1 MKKTFLTIML
11 AAGIGSACAA
21 TAAAWEFSSGT
32 PSEQF
37 MTGSGINLEGWSIS
51 SPVNS
56 AASYTDWATVTG
68 GDRNIS
74 TQTVGM
80 WLDLSSLGSAATI
93 YSFGET
99 GSLRGLQLVY
109 NGDGTFTSRRTG
121 EAGQTF
127 TIGQD
132 VIDGGWFNLSMSLS
146 TDTTTRKTDF
156 QIFLNGEN
164 IVDTPQLFAGLN
176 GGQNGTVTVGGGTT
190 DEHSFSIAD
199 FKAYGTALTGQEIKE
214 AWNMVPSGRLLER
227 SGTDGA
233 AGAPPEVR
241 EAEKIHFKRQA
252 AGRTFPV
259 GMSAFLLFHGTV
271 AERRLFFFQWRL
283 WAAMYW

>member
-80 WLDLSSLGSAATI
+80 WLDLSSLGSAAGPG
-93 YSFGET
+93 F
-99 GSLRGLQLVY
+99 
-109 NGDGTFTSRRTG
+109 
-121 EAGQTF
+121 
-127 TIGQD
+127 
-132 VIDGGWFNLSMSLS
+132 
-146 TDTTTRKTDF
+146 
-156 QIFLNGEN
+156 
-164 IVDTPQLFAGLN
+164 
-176 GGQNGTVTVGGGTT
+176 
-190 DEHSFSIAD
+190 
-199 FKAYGTALTGQEIKE
+199 
-214 AWNMVPSGRLLER
+214 
-227 SGTDGA
+227 
-233 AGAPPEVR
+233 
-241 EAEKIHFKRQA
+241 
-252 AGRTFPV
+252 
-259 GMSAFLLFHGTV
+259 
-271 AERRLFFFQWRL
+271 
-283 WAAMYW
+283 

>member
-99 GSLRGLQLVY
+99 GSLRGLQLV
-109 NGDGTFTSRRTG
+109 
-121 EAGQTF
+121 
-127 TIGQD
+127 
-132 VIDGGWFNLSMSLS
+132 S
-146 TDTTTRKTDF
+146 T
-156 QIFLNGEN
+156 
-164 IVDTPQLFAGLN
+164 
-176 GGQNGTVTVGGGTT
+176 
-190 DEHSFSIAD
+190 
-199 FKAYGTALTGQEIKE
+199 GTA
-214 AWNMVPSGRLLER
+214 RLLPGER
-227 SGTDGA
+227 
-233 AGAPPEVR
+233 
-241 EAEKIHFKRQA
+241 EKRA
-252 AGRTFPV
+252 RPSPLGRTSLTEDGSTSPCPSVRIPPPGKRISRF
-259 GMSAFLLFHGTV
+259 S
-271 AERRLFFFQWRL
+271 
-283 WAAMYW
+283 

>member
-80 WLDLSSLGSAATI
+80 WLDLS
-93 YSFGET
+93 
-99 GSLRGLQLVY
+99 SLRGLQLVY

-214 AWNMVPSGRLLER
+214 AWNMVPEPAAASLSVLGLMALL
-227 SGTDGA
+227 
-233 AGAPPEVR
+233 VR
-241 EAEKIHFKRQA
+241 
-252 AGRTFPV
+252 
-259 GMSAFLLFHGTV
+259 
-271 AERRLFFFQWRL
+271 RRK
-283 WAAMYW
+283 

>member
-164 IVDTPQLFAGLN
+164 IVDTPQLSAGLN

-214 AWNMVPSGRLLER
+214 AWNMVPEPAAASLSVLGLMALL
-227 SGTDGA
+227 
-233 AGAPPEVR
+233 VC
-241 EAEKIHFKRQA
+241 
-252 AGRTFPV
+252 
-259 GMSAFLLFHGTV
+259 
-271 AERRLFFFQWRL
+271 RRK
-283 WAAMYW
+283 